1 MDVFLLLIY
10 ALDKLQCVPLTWYVK
25 IYSNQFTNINKIY
38 NNLGSEKSGNFSR
51 WDISAVL

>member
-38 NNLGSEKSGNFSR
+38 NNLGSEISGNFSR
-51 WDISAVL
+51 